1 MLLQRKVDRAMK
13 WSRERRMRQDGRDP
27 EQEALDA
34 EVASHGKGKGKDL
47 PSMEELR
54 AEELK
59 LLQEQPIENKD
70 VAALV
75 ISGLVTVVPICLAAI
90 GGICLLC
97 WLFFFR

>member
-1 MLLQRKVDRAMK
+1 MLLQRKIDRAMK
-13 WSRERRMRQDGRDP
+13 WSRERRMRHDGRDP

-59 LLQEQPIENKD
+59 LLQEQPMDKKD
-70 VAALV
+70 VFAMIL
-75 ISGLVTVVPICLAAI
+75 SGFVTVFPICVAAI
-90 GGICLLC
+90 GVICLLT

>member
-1 MLLQRKVDRAMK
+1 MFLQRKIDRAMK

-34 EVASHGKGKGKDL
+34 EVAARGKGKGKDL

-59 LLQEQPIENKD
+59 LLQEQPIEKKD
-70 VAALV
+70 VWAMIL
-75 ISGLVTVVPICLAAI
+75 SGMMTVFPICLALIAVM
-90 GGICLLC
+90 CLLT

>member
-1 MLLQRKVDRAMK
+1 MFMQRKIDRAMK

-34 EVASHGKGKGKDL
+34 EVASHGKGKGQPL
-47 PSMEELR
+47 PTMEELR

-59 LLQEQPIENKD
+59 LLQEQPIEKKD
-70 VAALV
+70 VWAMIL
-75 ISGLVTVVPICLAAI
+75 SGLMTIFPICLVI
-90 GGICLLC
+90 VGVLCLLT